1 MMAGNLF
8 AIILAGGG
16 GTRLWPVSRRVSPK
30 QALRLLGDHTLF
42 EMTVDRVRPIL
53 PLSRIL
59 VVTAQSQVAILR
71 EQVPDLPEESFVIEP
86 EGRGTAS
93 AIGLAALVCRSRAP
107 ASVMACLPSD
117 HFIDDNDRFRSL
129 LDLGTEIAAG
139 DELVTFGIP
148 PEYAATGYG
157 YILRGEAIGAS
168 GAFRVRGFREKPAAE
183 AAAGY
188 LASGEYYWNSGMF
201 VWKAE
206 RILAE
211 IERQMPALHGCLEQI
226 LSLPGKWKAKEIGAL
241 WSRLKSETI
250 DYAIMEHAQQ
260 VAVVPASGL
269 GWKDI
274 GSWDRL
280 HEVLPADAEGN
291 LELVA
296 EGLLLDCKN
305 TLIYQ
310 ARDSGRLVAVLGVRD
325 LVIVDTPDVILVIPA
340 AMSERVRELVR
351 ELESRD
357 LRQYL

>member
-1 MMAGNLF
+1 MTGDLLAV
-8 AIILAGGG
+8 ILAGGG
-16 GTRLWPVSRRVSPK
+16 GTRLWPVSRRESPK
-30 QALRLLGDHTLF
+30 QALRLLGDRTLF
-42 EMTVDRVRPIL
+42 EMTVDRLRPML
-53 PLSRIL
+53 PLDRIL
-59 VVTAQSQVAILR
+59 VVTAQSQMAILR

-93 AIGLAALVCRSRAP
+93 AIGLAALACRARESAC
-107 ASVMACLPSD
+107 VMACLPSD
-117 HFIDDNDRFRSL
+117 HFIEDEGRFRSL
-129 LDLGTEIAAG
+129 LRLATEMAAG

-157 YILRGEAIGAS
+157 YIHRGEAIGAS

-183 AAAGY
+183 VAAGY

-211 IERQMPALHGCLEQI
+211 IERQMPALYRCLER
-226 LSLPGKWKAKEIGAL
+226 LRSLPGQWKAEEIGAL
-241 WSRLKSETI
+241 WSPLKSETV
-250 DYAIMEHAQQ
+250 DYGIMEHAQQ

-280 HEVLPADAEGN
+280 HEVLPVDAEGN

-296 EGLLLDCKN
+296 EALLLDCKN

-351 ELESRD
+351 ELESLG